1 MRTNLDVCDYNSGYV
16 NHDNFLWLH
25 YVYLKNDRWQIS
37 IYYFQETPFARCVN
51 SFHVF
56 MFSLVAISAQYNFG
70 ALILHIKA
78 NVNSVFCTTLVVGSK
93 YSTLDG

>member
-1 MRTNLDVCDYNSGYV
+1 MKSTKIIMISYCSITYT
-16 NHDNFLWLH
+16 
-25 YVYLKNDRWQIS
+25 LKNDRWQIS
-37 IYYFQETPFARCVN
+37 IYYFQETPLAQCVN

-78 NVNSVFCTTLVVGSK
+78 NFNSVFCTTLCGWFKVF
-93 YSTLDG
+93 STQDG

>member
-1 MRTNLDVCDYNSGYV
+1 MVINSDVYDLHE

-78 NVNSVFCTTLVVGSK
+78 NFNSVFCTTLCGWFKVF
-93 YSTLDG
+93 STQDG